1 MKILAIE
8 AAAKTAGAAVSSDG
22 VILAEASVTNGLT
35 HSQTLMPMV
44 EAVMEQAGAEGQE
57 IDLLTFTKGP
67 GSFTGLRI
75 GASTVKGLS
84 LGWQIPVLPLS
95 TLEVLAYNLVG
106 HQELIVPVMDARRHQ
121 VYTAVYESEDQGLKC
136 LFGPDVLPA
145 ADLIQYL
152 QTTGRP
158 AILVGDTRAVT
169 EEAGGA
175 GFATAPAHL
184 NQLRAAAACALAEN
198 LLAQG
203 AEPVPGSSVEIDYLR
218 KPQAEREREARLKEQ
233 GS

>member
-8 AAAKTAGAAVSSDG
+8 AAAKTAGAAVYSDG
-22 VILAEASVTNGLT
+22 IIVAEENVMNGLT

-44 EAVMEQAGAEGQE
+44 EVVMQQAGMTGEE

-75 GASTVKGLS
+75 GAATVKGLS
-84 LGWQIPVLPLS
+84 LGWHKPVLPLA
-95 TLEVLAYNLVG
+95 TLEVLAYNLIG
-106 HQELIVPVMDARRHQ
+106 RSELIVPVMDARRHQ
-121 VYTAVYESEDQGLKC
+121 VYTAVYETADEGLHL

-152 QTTGRP
+152 TETGRP
-158 AILVGDTRAVT
+158 AVLVGDTLTVT
-169 EEAGGA
+169 QEAGGEA
-175 GFATAPAHL
+175 FATAPAHL
-184 NQLRAAAACALAEN
+184 NQLRPAAACALAES
-198 LLAQG
+198 LLQQG
-203 AEPVPGSSVEIDYLR
+203 AEFISGSEVEIDYLR